1 MILKK
6 SKINMNA
13 SIQIEIDNNNNKRTS
28 ALGTAY
34 AESLKMILQHVA
46 DFHLTVV
53 EIISEKYNI
62 SVDEM
67 MKAVTSDPRYANMAV
82 NPEIHRLV
90 EPINTTPINTT
101 LINTTPINTTS
112 INTTLI
118 NTTPINTRGNDND
131 ALEKHPGDETLHN
144 CLVKKKIKIKKI
156 NK

>member
-1 MILKK
+1 
-6 SKINMNA
+6 MNT
-13 SIQIEIDNNNNKRTS
+13 SIQIEIDNNNRSS
-28 ALGTAY
+28 ALGAAY
-34 AESLKMILQHVA
+34 AESLKIILQHVA

-67 MKAVTSDPRYANMAV
+67 MKTVTSDPRYANMVV

-90 EPINTTPINTT
+90 EPTSMTTTNTKD
-101 LINTTPINTTS
+101 
-112 INTTLI
+112 
-118 NTTPINTRGNDND
+118 NDND
-131 ALEKHPGDETLHN
+131 SLQKHRGDEILNN

>member
-90 EPINTTPINTT
+90 EPINTTPINT
-101 LINTTPINTTS
+101 
-112 INTTLI
+112 
-118 NTTPINTRGNDND
+118 RGNDND

>member
-90 EPINTTPINTT
+90 EPINTTLINTT
-101 LINTTPINTTS
+101 LINTTPINTTP
-112 INTTLI
+112 I